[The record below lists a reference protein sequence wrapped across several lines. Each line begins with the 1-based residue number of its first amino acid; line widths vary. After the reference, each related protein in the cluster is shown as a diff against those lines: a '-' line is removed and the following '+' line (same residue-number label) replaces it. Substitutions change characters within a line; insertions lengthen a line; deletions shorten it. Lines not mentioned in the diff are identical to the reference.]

1 MFVAPRIGCQHFKSR
16 VKEIRAENNT
26 IKSALDDLIDNP
38 YGIANAIRTTSPDF
52 KVRCD
57 IDIMYSDNRI
67 YEICVSDNLPDGFD
81 KIMDTG
87 VNNPINMGHIRSGHE
102 DDNESSEFGTGMKK
116 SIIYLGDRTEIYT
129 RTGSNYVYVKFEI
142 PRMCNEALPENS
154 YEPTAFEL
162 VAEQTYKSNHKFDTG
177 SSIRISNLVR
187 SYDCTMTQTEFERDL
202 LAHLSKAYSGLI
214 KRGAIEIR
222 LNGTEV
228 PVEIDLYALVP
239 NECKQWFKFYL
250 TPRGTVFREGL
261 TPTGRPQYM
270 EFNGK
275 DFEKTSDFTSAGLC
289 VEYRS
294 LTTKNTEYAGI
305 MNNNM
310 TDIERMGRCYDP
322 SIRLTK
328 EPSDGYEQHVYNRI
342 IYDSKKLNMY
352 LGVGANKRVVERS
365 NVLMSAIKVT
375 AKETTSKWR
384 KYCKEQ
390 IETAKAN
397 KPKCDEFFGKGSNK
411 KQQEEEKKQ
420 EEEEKQ
426 QKEEDKQQKEE
437 EKQEEEEEKQEEEEK
452 EEEEQKEE
460 QTEEEEEDKQQEE
473 EQKKEEKHQE
483 EEKQHEEEEQ
493 KEEEQN
499 EKEKNEEEQKEEEE
513 DELMVDAV
521 EVNEVN
527 KANILGLTKSLMELL
542 AADLPDSE
550 FKNKC
555 ALITQQIMNQ
565 L

>member
-38 YGIANAIRTTSPDF
+38 YGIANTIRNTYLDF

-57 IDIMYSDNRI
+57 IDILYSDNRI
-67 YEICVSDNLPDGFD
+67 YEICVSDNLPNGFD
-81 KIMDTG
+81 KIMDKG
-87 VNNPINMGHIRSGHE
+87 MDNPINMGHIRSGHE
-102 DDNESSEFGTGMKK
+102 DDSESSEFGTGMKK
-116 SIIYLGDRTEIYT
+116 SFIYLGDRTEIYT
-129 RTGSNYVYVKFEI
+129 RTGSNHVYVKFEI

-154 YEPTAFEL
+154 YEPTSFEL
-162 VAEQTYKSNHKFDTG
+162 VAEQTYQSNHKFETG
-177 SSIRISNLVR
+177 SSIRISNLIR

-202 LAHLSKAYSGLI
+202 FAHLSKAYSGLI
-214 KRGAIEIR
+214 KRDVIEIR
-222 LNGTEV
+222 LNGAEV
-228 PVEIDLYALVP
+228 PVEIDLYGLVP
-239 NECKQWFKFYL
+239 DANKQWFKFYL

-261 TPTGRPQYM
+261 TPTGRHQYM

-275 DFEKTSDFTSAGLC
+275 EFEKTSDFSTAGLC

-294 LTTKNTEYAGI
+294 LTTKNTEYAGV

-375 AKETTSKWR
+375 AKEMTSKWR

-390 IETAKAN
+390 TEIAKAN
-397 KPKCDEFFGKGSNK
+397 KPRCDAFFGQKPAVVVVAVA
-411 KQQEEEKKQ
+411 EEPVVAEVV
-420 EEEEKQ
+420 EEPAVAEEPVVAEVAEVA
-426 QKEEDKQQKEE
+426 EEPAEPAVAEE
-437 EKQEEEEEKQEEEEK
+437 PAEPAVAEEPEEHVESVEPTVVAEEPAEPAEEP
-452 EEEEQKEE
+452 EQPVAE
-460 QTEEEEEDKQQEE
+460 QP
-473 EQKKEEKHQE
+473 
-483 EEKQHEEEEQ
+483 
-493 KEEEQN
+493 
-499 EKEKNEEEQKEEEE
+499 
-513 DELMVDAV
+513 VA
-521 EVNEVN
+521 

-542 AADLPDSE
+542 AADVSDSE
-550 FKNKC
+550 FKNRC
-555 ALITQQIMNQ
+555 ALITQQIMDQ